1 MNIRK
6 SISLAS
12 AILLSALSF
21 VSCLRAENNGTPGD
35 LPTDTPSGGLE
46 ADTPGYGIGDT
57 LNEDNL
63 PEDVE
68 ILTPAVDTPEVD
80 VNADFYPDGLFIY
93 GDAVY
98 TQSYFYEEYAKIY
111 AQMTQYYKQFFGC
124 RVSAVV
130 APVSSM
136 TIDNPKI
143 TSIIPSQKE
152 VLDQMAPLFGDTVNF
167 PNPYEKL
174 AAHKNEYLYFRT
186 DHHWTQRGA
195 YYAYAAFAE
204 SVGFTPTPLENFS
217 YAVINDNYF
226 GSLYEWT
233 KDERVKSF
241 HDEVEVFHP
250 TKSVK
255 MTVEA
260 SWGEVLEFDTCIV
273 EEKGTYIAFLYGDH
287 PFITIN
293 VPDNPQDRVCL
304 VLKDSFGNAFVPFLC
319 EHYGTIFVIDPRTFE
334 GNLNDRLWGYNLTDI
349 IFVNNVEAANSIAWP
364 RLFMGTLGVTLP

>member
-1 MNIRK
+1 MRIFRKDPPLNIRQ

-12 AILLSALSF
+12 AILLAAASF
-21 VSCLRAENNGTPGD
+21 VSCLRTENGGGAND
-35 LPTDTPSGGLE
+35 LPPDTPSAGLE
-46 ADTPGYGIGDT
+46 VDTPGYGIGDT
-57 LNEDNL
+57 LTDDDL
-63 PEDVE
+63 PDDVE
-68 ILTPAVDTPEVD
+68 ILAPAVDTPEVD

-111 AQMTQYYKQFFGC
+111 AQMTQYYKQVFGC

-136 TIDNPKI
+136 MIDNPKI

-152 VLDQMAPLFGDTVNF
+152 VLEQMAPLFGDTVNF

-204 SVGFTPTPLENFS
+204 SVGFTPTPLENFG

-233 KDERVKSF
+233 KDERVKNF

-250 TKSVK
+250 TKSVS

-260 SWGEVLEFDTCIV
+260 SWGEVLTFDTCIV
-273 EEKGTYIAFLYGDH
+273 DEKGNYIAFLYGDH
-287 PFITIN
+287 PFISIN

-319 EHYGTIFVIDPRTFE
+319 
-334 GNLNDRLWGYNLTDI
+334 
-349 IFVNNVEAANSIAWP
+349 
-364 RLFMGTLGVTLP
+364 

>member
-6 SISLAS
+6 SISLA
-12 AILLSALSF
+12 AALLFAASSL
-21 VSCLRAENNGTPGD
+21 VSCLRAENAAGSD
-35 LPTDTPSGGLE
+35 LPPDTPSGGLE
-46 ADTPGYGIGDT
+46 ADTPGIGIGDT
-57 LNEDNL
+57 LGDAEG
-63 PEDVE
+63 VE
-68 ILTPAVDTPEVD
+68 ILAPADDTPTVD

-111 AQMTQYYKQFFGC
+111 AQMTQYYKQTFGC

-143 TSIIPSQKE
+143 TALIPSQKE

-204 SVGFTPTPLENFS
+204 SVGFTPTPLEDFG
-217 YAVINDNYF
+217 YAVINSNYF

-241 HDEVEVFHP
+241 RDEVEVFHP
-250 TKSVK
+250 TKSVH
-255 MTVEA
+255 MHVEA
-260 SWGEVLEFDTCIV
+260 SWGEELDFDTCIV
-273 EEKGTYIAFLYGDH
+273 DEKANYIAFLYGDH
-287 PFITIN
+287 PFITIT
-293 VPDNPQDRVCL
+293 VPDNPQNLACL

-319 EHYGTIFVIDPRTFE
+319 EHYGTVLVVDPRTFE
-334 GNLNDRLWGYNLTDI
+334 GSLFDRVAPYSLTDI

-364 RLFMGTLGVTLP
+364 RLFMGCLNITLP

>member
-1 MNIRK
+1 MNIRQ
-6 SISLAS
+6 SVLLA
-12 AILLSALSF
+12 AALLFAASSF
-21 VSCLRAENNGTPGD
+21 VSCLRTENGGGAD
-35 LPTDTPSGGLE
+35 LPPDTPTELE
-46 ADTPGYGIGDT
+46 ADTPGVGIGDT
-57 LNEDNL
+57 FTDGDL
-63 PEDVE
+63 PEGVE
-68 ILTPAVDTPEVD
+68 VLTPSGNTPTVD

-111 AQMTQYYKQFFGC
+111 AQTTQYFKQYFSNC

-136 TIDNPKI
+136 TIDNPQI

-152 VLDQMAPLFGDTVNF
+152 VLAQMEPLFGDTVNF

-174 AAHKNEYLYFRT
+174 AAHKNEYLFFRT

-204 SVGFTPTPLENFS
+204 SVGFTPTPLADFER
-217 YAVINDNYF
+217 AVINDNYF

-233 KDERVKSF
+233 KDERVKNF

-250 TKSVK
+250 TKPVH

-260 SWGEVLEFDTCIV
+260 SWGEVLDFDTCIV
-273 EEKGTYIAFLYGDH
+273 DEKGTYIAFLYGDH

-319 EHYGTIFVIDPRTFE
+319 EHYGTILVIDPRYFE

-349 IFVNNVEAANSIAWP
+349 IFVSNVEAANSIAWP
-364 RLFMGTLGVTLP
+364 RLFMGVLGVTLP